1 MLGGERTLQL
11 LTEPLAAVG
20 AQVASGGAF
29 DWATAEAALYC
40 VRATHRCPL
49 SYLCNKLN
57 PMCFDLWSKSTVP
70 CGNQMPLLCVDVGV
84 LGPRFLRQDYELL
97 MCCERSN
104 APEAGN
110 ALLLQLFGSLPQLPA
125 VPQLQY
131 TGAMLVAA
139 YADWLAKTAAAGGT
153 ADLMPQLLQMLTTG
167 VPHLAAVA
175 VPRATHALLELG
187 FVS

>member
-1 MLGGERTLQL
+1 
-11 LTEPLAAVG
+11 
-20 AQVASGGAF
+20 
-29 DWATAEAALYC
+29 
-40 VRATHRCPL
+40 
-49 SYLCNKLN
+49 
-57 PMCFDLWSKSTVP
+57 
-70 CGNQMPLLCVDVGV
+70 
-84 LGPRFLRQDYELL
+84 

-104 APEAGN
+104 APEVGN

-175 VPRATHALLELG
+175 VPRATHAVLKIG